1 MSAYGFNY
9 ARFQE
14 PEYGPDREYPTTDE
28 ITAIARR
35 HLAPAFYAMAEEIQK
50 AAPKMGHTA
59 LSAADI
65 SKMIDYA
72 LEDVI
77 DNLDRDF
84 LDACKDGE

>member
-1 MSAYGFNY
+1 MSVYGFNY

-35 HLAPAFYAMAEEIQK
+35 HLAPAFYAMAEAIQK
-50 AAPKMGHTA
+50 AAPHMGHKAFVAT
-59 LSAADI
+59 DI

-84 LDACKDGE
+84 LDACKDEE